1 MEIKIPPNHKKKNQ
15 FGGNE
20 VENLIAKIQKLSDI
34 QQEIS
39 FTEFDFYH
47 WYEESF
53 MSSELG
59 RIKSLIPFREMAI
72 SFGLVE
78 ENPKSFRMQ
87 RGRKPFFTPEG
98 KVTLAFYTFF

>member
-1 MEIKIPPNHKKKNQ
+1 
-15 FGGNE
+15 
-20 VENLIAKIQKLSDI
+20 
-34 QQEIS
+34 
-39 FTEFDFYH
+39 
-47 WYEESF
+47 